1 MCLSACVLQSVSHR
15 APANASLPQDRPGRR
30 ASGFRAA
37 WASAGRPANPDPRAA
52 AAPPDPRGRRATAS
66 TATRSRTSLSR
77 GTRRARERLAPT
89 RRRPR
94 PGSSPSALLLEL
106 VDPQSSLPLDA

>member
-1 MCLSACVLQSVSHR
+1 MCLGACVRQSVSHR
-15 APANASLPQDRPGRR
+15 APANPSLPQDRPGRR